1 MQTEAPC
8 GLARRQLV
16 EDHQR
21 IGPMCERRPNSACLA
36 VIQRRK
42 QGPSRIAS
50 QYTDLPTPDGRRNL
64 RLTRTAKSGEY
75 FRSNRRRDERSTE
88 QLTQPSKSVDMREPD
103 ERTRVYKGYLF
114 ARHASR
120 FLRSSR
126 RVLAL
131 PRMTGMPSYE
141 ACSMKSARGMP
152 AILAPRPSDTLS
164 LR

>member
-21 IGPMCERRPNSACLA
+21 SGPICERRPNGACLA
-36 VIQRRK
+36 VVQRRK
-42 QGPSRIAS
+42 QGAPRIAS
-50 QYTDLPTPDGRRNL
+50 QYTDLPTPDGRRDL
-64 RLTRTAKSGEY
+64 RLTRTAKSGEHL
-75 FRSNRRRDERSTE
+75 RSNRRRDERSTE
-88 QLTQPSKSVDMREPD
+88 QLAQPSKSVDMREPD
-103 ERTRVYKGYLF
+103 EWTRVHEGYLF
-114 ARHASR
+114 ARHASM

-131 PRMTGMPSYE
+131 PRMTGMPSCE
-141 ACSMKSARGMP
+141 TCSMKSARGMP
-152 AILAPRPSDTLS
+152 AIFAPRPSDTLS